1 MNADTDTD
9 TGVEAALAR
18 IEPAPQSASL
28 VQRFAARFAVD
39 PDKLMATLRS
49 TCFKSDKPVSNE
61 QMMALL
67 IVAEQYHLNPFTKE
81 LFAFDDKR
89 GGIIPYVSVDGW
101 SRIINEHPQFDGMR
115 FAFDTATQAITCTIF
130 RKDRSHPTEVAEYM
144 SECKRST
151 APWQQTPLRMLRHK
165 SLIQCARLAFGFAG
179 IHDEDEA
186 RRIRDMGN
194 VERVDVSDYPEVS
207 ATNAARSKVR
217 EHLAR
222 SRTSKPLTYAEL
234 AEQLKRC
241 TTTASAGA
249 VLETAAHLPDEQ
261 IADLR
266 SLAATLDLDIGR
278 QGDEPHGEASA

>member
-1 MNADTDTD
+1 MTDTD
-9 TGVEAALAR
+9 TTDTAVAVA
-18 IEPAPQSASL
+18 APQSGSL

-39 PDKLMATLRS
+39 ADKLMTTLRS

-101 SRIINEHPQFDGMR
+101 ARIINEHPQFDGMR
-115 FAFDTATQAITCTIF
+115 FGFDTATQAMTCTIY
-130 RKDRSHPTEVAEYM
+130 RKDRTHPTEVAEYM
-144 SECKRST
+144 SECKRAT
-151 APWQQTPLRMLRHK
+151 VPWGQTPLRMLRHK

-186 RRIRDMGN
+186 RRIRDMGTA
-194 VERVDVSDYPEVS
+194 ERVDVSEFAEVGPS
-207 ATNAARSKVR
+207 DAARAKVR

-222 SRTSKPLTYAEL
+222 TRAKPLTFAEL

-261 IADLR
+261 IAELR
-266 SLAATLDLDIGR
+266 ELAATLDLDIAR
-278 QGDEPHGEASA
+278 QEDDRRGDAQ